1 MSTALL
7 ARFVSVA
14 NAASLARA
22 VTRPSLASMPFGRG
36 TLRLDLAKQRYYHQ
50 PQNRRAIQPLL
61 SSTLSQSS
69 LTLSKTSSAAPK
81 AFSHL
86 QGQAI
91 RGFSRRAW
99 HGEPSLGHFQLQQQL
114 RRYARNN
121 INFNNNGKGRRPFRF
136 LFKWLTISSV
146 IVAIPAMFVFGVPAL
161 GILVIPLGVG
171 AVVGGALVFTGSLL
185 FVVLPVLALGGA
197 AFFWTVSMPAAM
209 TAKELD
215 KIIKRDM
222 KDHYPTAVSALGP
235 EWGVEAAREDEYFH
249 WTFPKHE
256 NDLDKARIRMAVF
269 DPNDESGRKQRMFKV
284 LEYVDKDSSSSSFSK
299 SRVTFKGDN
308 DNGHGQVIKS
318 KGNFEF
324 RNNNDG
330 FAVQDLEVRRDG
342 DYIEVEFRD
351 DGAKLMKQKWLKK
364 YVALGKVVDRAA
376 AEIEQIQGMQ
386 LGDQVVL
393 VRRKTDSFWNR
404 FSIYGDIA
412 PRIPFD
418 RRWIHDVIDE

>member
-1 MSTALL
+1 MT
-7 ARFVSVA
+7 
-14 NAASLARA
+14 
-22 VTRPSLASMPFGRG
+22 
-36 TLRLDLAKQRYYHQ
+36 
-50 PQNRRAIQPLL
+50 
-61 SSTLSQSS
+61 
-69 LTLSKTSSAAPK
+69 
-81 AFSHL
+81 SHL
-86 QGQAI
+86 QGQAV

-99 HGEPSLGHFQLQQQL
+99 PEPSLGHRHLHLQQQL
-114 RRYARNN
+114 RRYVRNP
-121 INFNNNGKGRRPFRF
+121 NNNHNGKGRRPFRF
-136 LFKWLTISSV
+136 LFKWLTISSL
-146 IVAIPAMFVFGVPAL
+146 IVAIPAAFVFGAPAL
-161 GILVIPLGVG
+161 GILAIPLGVG

-209 TAKELD
+209 TAKELN
-215 KIIKRDM
+215 KIIKRDK

-235 EWGVEAAREDEYFH
+235 EWAVEAAREDEYFH

-256 NDLDKARIRMAVF
+256 NDLDNARIRMAVF
-269 DPNDESGRKQRMFKV
+269 DPNDESGRKQRVFKF
-284 LEYVDKDSSSSSFSK
+284 LEFVDKDSSSSSSSK
-299 SRVTFKGDN
+299 SQVTILKGDN
-308 DNGHGQVIKS
+308 DGHGQVIKS

-324 RNNNDG
+324 RNNKDG

-376 AEIEQIQGMQ
+376 TEIEQVQGVQ
-386 LGDQVVL
+386 LGEQVVL

-412 PRIPFD
+412 PRVPFD
-418 RRWIHDVIDE
+418 RRWIRDVTDE